1 MLSDSIIEELEKQD
15 WVVII
20 KSATLHAVYQLKYYG
35 LWDRRGLKGYSAQ
48 EIAMEAIEKVY
59 SGEWKWN
66 PEKSGLLNYLKF
78 HVIRG
83 IVSNLAK
90 SSEFKSTHEIESS
103 ELHGVANQEGDGII
117 ESMNQDQILN
127 ILRQE
132 ISSDRQVRIVFEEL
146 LIGLKRSEICEKYN
160 WEKRVYD
167 NASRRLGGFIRK
179 ISNKIKH
186 VES

>member
-15 WVVII
+15 WAVII

-35 LWDRRGLKGYSAQ
+35 LWNRRGLKGYSAQ
-48 EIAMEAIEKVY
+48 EIAMEAIEKIY
-59 SGEWKWN
+59 LGEWQWN
-66 PEKSGLLNYLKF
+66 PEKSKLLDYLKF

-83 IVSNLAK
+83 LVSNLAK

-103 ELHGVANQEGDGII
+103 ELNEVAQLESDGII
-117 ESMNQDQILN
+117 ETMNQDQILE

-132 ISSDRQVRIVFEEL
+132 ISSDEQAGIIFEEL

-167 NASRRLGGFIRK
+167 NASRRLSGFIRK
-179 ISNKIKH
+179 ISSNKH
-186 VES
+186 VKS

>member
-15 WVVII
+15 WAEII

-35 LWDRRGLKGYSAQ
+35 LWNRRGLKGYSAQ
-48 EIAMEAIEKVY
+48 EIAMESIEKVY
-59 SGEWKWN
+59 LGEWQWN
-66 PEKSGLLNYLKF
+66 PEKSSLLDYLKY

-83 IVSNLAK
+83 LVSNLAK

-103 ELHGVANQEGDGII
+103 ELHGVSNQEGNEII
-117 ESMNQDQILN
+117 ESMSQDQILK

-132 ISSDRQVRIVFEEL
+132 ISSDEQVRTVFEEL

-160 WEKRVYD
+160 WEKRIYD
-167 NASRRLGGFIRK
+167 NASRRLGGFIEK
-179 ISNKIKH
+179 ISDKFKH